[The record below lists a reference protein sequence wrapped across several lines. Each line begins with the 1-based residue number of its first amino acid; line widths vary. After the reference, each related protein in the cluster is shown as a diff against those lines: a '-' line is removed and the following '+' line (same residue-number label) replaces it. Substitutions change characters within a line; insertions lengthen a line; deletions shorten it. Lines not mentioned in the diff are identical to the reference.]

1 MPRIN
6 VQPQLKPTFS
16 DHLDDK
22 LFISLMNYRLW
33 MRETKTKWTQ
43 NHVSLVFVS
52 HTEKNTVC
60 NKMSNTS
67 KIQTK
72 SDVYF

>member
-1 MPRIN
+1 
-6 VQPQLKPTFS
+6 
-16 DHLDDK
+16 
-22 LFISLMNYRLW
+22 